1 MKNWRFLAPLLC
13 CLALSSTA
21 LFSQEIFDAVKAGDL
36 AKVKTLVEK
45 DPPLINTKNRG
56 GMTVLLAAVGYRR
69 LEIAEYLIS
78 KGANVNVRNDFNT
91 TPLHLACGNELPV
104 EFVRCLVEKGADVNA
119 VTKYSGRPLDLALDG
134 GDAAVIDLLKSK
146 GARPTPLE
154 FETFRLAEKVHRIAY
169 PWGMRNNIIV
179 FSGPDGILI
188 VDTGFSKH
196 AVDALKKTFGGLA
209 RGEIKYVV
217 NTHPH
222 GDHIEGNGIAPSE
235 ANVIGFQNLDG
246 PEFKNLISKS
256 DQPLRGRADRE
267 LQAPYV
273 MPFNGEDIQ
282 IIPNP
287 GLHSQADILIYFPKS
302 QVLCM
307 GDLLLS
313 QNCPAV
319 QDVAGYMDFLDKI
332 LDVFPSGVTFAGG
345 HGKDLTADGLK
356 KYRDDLAGMIATVKK
371 NYAAGKSAEDMIRDD
386 VLKNYKAE
394 YSFLDWIGPDS
405 WVQRT
410 CQGLRSGSL
419 K

>member
-1 MKNWRFLAPLLC
+1 MKNWKFLALWFC
-13 CLALSSTA
+13 CLTVFSTA
-21 LFSQEIFDAVKAGDL
+21 LFSQEILDAVKAGDL
-36 AKVKTLVEK
+36 AKVKMLVESNPQIVNAK
-45 DPPLINTKNRG
+45 SPG
-56 GMTVLLAAVGYRR
+56 GITILFAAVGYRR

-78 KGANVNVRNDFNT
+78 KGAEVNVRNDFNN
-91 TPLHLACGNELPV
+91 TPLHLACGNGLPF
-104 EFVRCLVEKGADVNA
+104 EFVRRLVEKGADVNA
-119 VTKYSGRPLDLALDG
+119 VAKYSGRPLDLALDG
-134 GDAAVIDLLKSK
+134 GDAAVIDFLESK

-169 PWGMRNNIIV
+169 PWGMRNNVIV
-179 FSGPDGILI
+179 FSGPDGILL

-196 AVDALKKTFGGLA
+196 AVDALKKTIGGLA

-246 PEFKNLISKS
+246 PEFKNLISKR
-256 DQPLRGRADRE
+256 DQPLRGRAGRE

-282 IIPNP
+282 IIPSP
-287 GLHSQADILIYFPKS
+287 GLHSQADILVYFPKS
-302 QVLCM
+302 EVLCM

-319 QDVAGYMDFLDKI
+319 QDVAGYMDFLDKV

-345 HGKDLTADGLK
+345 HGEDLTADGLK
-356 KYRDDLAGMIATVKK
+356 KYRDDLAGMIAIVKK

-386 VLKNYKAE
+386 VLLTYKAA

-405 WVQRT
+405 WIQRI